1 MRGGFSR
8 SIAKPPLHFIATV
21 DEDII
26 SASRSNDLLRN
37 SAPTFYHDG
46 GTSVS
51 QTSIQTEKAP
61 AAIGPYSQAMVANG
75 FLFTA
80 GQIALDPA
88 SGQII
93 AGDVVAQA
101 ERVLANLKAI
111 LDAAG
116 ATWND
121 VVKTTVYLHD
131 MNDFPRVNEVY
142 AKALGL
148 ARPARST
155 VQVSALPRGVLVEID
170 AIVAVR

>member
-1 MRGGFSR
+1 MSLT
-8 SIAKPPLHFIATV
+8 PV
-21 DEDII
+21 
-26 SASRSNDLLRN
+26 
-37 SAPTFYHDG
+37 
-46 GTSVS
+46 
-51 QTSIQTEKAP
+51 QTEKAP
-61 AAIGPYSQAMVANG
+61 AAIGPYSQGIIANG
-75 FLFTA
+75 LLFTA

-88 SGQII
+88 SGQIV

-116 ATWND
+116 ASWTD
-121 VVKTTVYLHD
+121 VVKTTVYLLD

-142 AKALGL
+142 AKALGS

-170 AIVAVR
+170 AVATVTKRS